1 MSREENLLVLKMLMS
16 TAVSIVAMIISNGMQ
31 ALSQLAIAGLLFG

>member
-1 MSREENLLVLKMLMS
+1 MIDLFLLILQMFMS
-16 TAVSIVAMIISNGMQ
+16 TAVSVVAMIISNGMQ